1 MKENENRGFP
11 HPLGLREG
19 WVVSTILGLAFAI
32 RLYLVFHTYLITN
45 DGVVYIRMSKLISQG
60 DVGGAFSLLFF
71 NLYPLITVLFQKVF
85 HDWELSAQMVSAVF
99 GSLTIIPFYF
109 LVRALFNRTVALTSS
124 ILLVFHPYL
133 VRFSAEVIR
142 GPAFWFCFMTALWL
156 GWEALCRRSAW
167 LFFLTGL
174 SGVLSFLLRPE
185 GILVV
190 PLVAVW
196 VFLKDWKEPKST
208 YKERVFLALVLLFA
222 APIVLSPGILY
233 IQKKTGRWHLARVE
247 EIPRLVFSDITA
259 KSVKRNFEKIEVKA
273 GADSPQEKTELIR
286 LRQFLSLAL
295 DHRVGVVALEMLSK
309 FHKAIHPL
317 LLVLLLFGV
326 VRRGNIPYRREEEL
340 FLLSALALSLL
351 VLIRYGTVTFYI
363 GTRHMMV
370 PVILCLAWAGAGVV
384 EIEHKI
390 RNLPVVAK
398 TIGKKTA
405 NLKRLRWALVGVI
418 VFALLPKTLASQRIE
433 KMPIR
438 QAGVWIKE
446 NGPKNPTVVG
456 QGDLARIGFYAE
468 GTFFEIPRDQE
479 LNQFLRQRRVDFLA
493 INQRDIA
500 NTHPGLID
508 SLDSERFKREV
519 VFGVASGPYVITI
532 YSVGS

>member
-1 MKENENRGFP
+1 
-11 HPLGLREG
+11 
-19 WVVSTILGLAFAI
+19 
-32 RLYLVFHTYLITN
+32 
-45 DGVVYIRMSKLISQG
+45 
-60 DVGGAFSLLFF
+60 
-71 NLYPLITVLFQKVF
+71 
-85 HDWELSAQMVSAVF
+85 
-99 GSLTIIPFYF
+99 
-109 LVRALFNRTVALTSS
+109 
-124 ILLVFHPYL
+124 
-133 VRFSAEVIR
+133 
-142 GPAFWFCFMTALWL
+142 
-156 GWEALCRRSAW
+156 
-167 LFFLTGL
+167 
-174 SGVLSFLLRPE
+174 
-185 GILVV
+185 
-190 PLVAVW
+190 
-196 VFLKDWKEPKST
+196 
-208 YKERVFLALVLLFA
+208 
-222 APIVLSPGILY
+222 
-233 IQKKTGRWHLARVE
+233 
-247 EIPRLVFSDITA
+247 
-259 KSVKRNFEKIEVKA
+259 
-273 GADSPQEKTELIR
+273 
-286 LRQFLSLAL
+286 
-295 DHRVGVVALEMLSK
+295 
-309 FHKAIHPL
+309 
-317 LLVLLLFGV
+317 
-326 VRRGNIPYRREEEL
+326 
-340 FLLSALALSLL
+340 
-351 VLIRYGTVTFYI
+351 
-363 GTRHMMV
+363 MMV